1 MRLNHKVCII
11 TGGGSGI
18 GRATSLL
25 FADEGARLVV
35 ADKRAGHAQAVASEC
50 AAKGAE
56 AIAVEANVASAAD
69 VKRMIEKTVERFGR
83 LDVLVNN
90 AGYGIPGS
98 VVETD
103 EAAWDA
109 LMAVNVRG
117 VFLCSKYA
125 IPVMKANGGGAIV
138 NTASV
143 VAAVGIGNRAAYCA
157 SKGAVAA
164 LTRAIA
170 VDHVGD
176 GIRCKRDHA
185 GNDRHAVFRRDPAE
199 ERRSRR
205 HPQGARG
212 AAAARP
218 SRHARRDRGRH
229 PVSCRRRKP
238 VRHRHHSHP
247 GRRHDRAV
255 ADRSPDERSEI
266 RESAPAFRFAHAGY

>member
-1 MRLNHKVCII
+1 MRLKDKVCII

-35 ADKRAGHAQAVASEC
+35 ADKHGAKAQTVASECNGKGAQAVA
-50 AAKGAE
+50 
-56 AIAVEANVASAAD
+56 VEADVAITAD
-69 VKRMIEKTVERFGR
+69 VKRMIQATVERFRR

-103 EAAWDA
+103 EDAWDA

-125 IPVMKANGGGAIV
+125 IPIMKTNGGGTIV

-143 VAAVGIGNRAAYCA
+143 VAAIGIGNRAAYCA

-176 GIRCKRDHA
+176 RIRCNAIAPGTIDTPYFDEMLKKST
-185 GNDRHAVFRRDPAE
+185 DP
-199 ERRSRR
+199 
-205 HPQGARG
+205 GAMRK
-212 AAAARP
+212 ALAARQLL
-218 SRHARRDRGRH
+218 GRLGT
-229 PVSCRRRKP
+229 PEEIAAGILFLAS
-238 VRHRHHSHP
+238 
-247 GRRHDRAV
+247 
-255 ADRSPDERSEI
+255 DES
-266 RESAPAFRFAHAGY
+266 RFAIGTILTLDGGMTAQ